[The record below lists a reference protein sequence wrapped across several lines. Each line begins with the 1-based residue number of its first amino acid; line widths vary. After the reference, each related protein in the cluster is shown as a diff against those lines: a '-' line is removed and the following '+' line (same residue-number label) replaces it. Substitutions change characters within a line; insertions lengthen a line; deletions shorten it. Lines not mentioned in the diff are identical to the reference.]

1 MQRTF
6 LIVAQEILAD
16 QRISANAKLL
26 LAQLLDH
33 RNKRTGQCNPWETS
47 LAEELGIS
55 RCTVMRGLKELSL
68 AGWIQT
74 KRTQNGN
81 QYKFPKSQN
90 ATSQVANPNMESR
103 KSALGTPPHPYMN
116 LNNEPYKEPQYDAD
130 DVRLCTIA
138 PSSPPAAAAACPDNK
153 SLHPNTNTLA
163 RALANELIAGH
174 PQPGLPGKAFE
185 LIRKLLAQSVNPEET
200 AATVRRNHSAWVT
213 YWSAL
218 YRDQFIP
225 QLWRWI
231 RDGEWQNPPVMR
243 KPPERK
249 LFGQEAV
256 RDVIERYR
264 ARIS

>member
-68 AGWIQT
+68 AGWIRT
-74 KRTQNGN
+74 KRGQNGN

-103 KSALGTPPHPYMN
+103 KSALGAGVYPYMN
-116 LNNEPYKEPQYDAD
+116 LNNEPYKEPALRASGVSVCDA
-130 DVRLCTIA
+130 A
-138 PSSPPAAAAACPDNK
+138 ASSPK
-153 SLHPNTNTLA
+153 TK
-163 RALANELIAGH
+163 
-174 PQPGLPGKAFE
+174 PQPAVPRKP
-185 LIRKLLAQSVNPEET
+185 IRKSVLDIF
-200 AATVRRNHSAWVT
+200 
-213 YWSAL
+213 Y
-218 YRDQFIP
+218 
-225 QLWRWI
+225 
-231 RDGEWQNPPVMR
+231 
-243 KPPERK
+243 
-249 LFGQEAV
+249 
-256 RDVIERYR
+256 ERYATDEQR
-264 ARIS
+264 KARPKS